1 MAGHVA
7 ATVDQIPPG
16 QRKLGEVAGRAI
28 VVYNLGGEFFALI
41 NR

>member
-1 MAGHVA
+1 MAGNVA
-7 ATVDQIPPG
+7 ATVDQIPPD

-28 VVYNLGGEFFALI
+28 VVYNLGGEFLALI